1 MLEQEV
7 AEQQQGEEVLLSM
20 VVPVCVLLLLSI
32 AVAQLWL
39 L

>member
-20 VVPVCVLLLLSI
+20 VVPVCILLMLSI
-32 AVAQLWL
+32 AAAKLWL
-39 L
+39 R